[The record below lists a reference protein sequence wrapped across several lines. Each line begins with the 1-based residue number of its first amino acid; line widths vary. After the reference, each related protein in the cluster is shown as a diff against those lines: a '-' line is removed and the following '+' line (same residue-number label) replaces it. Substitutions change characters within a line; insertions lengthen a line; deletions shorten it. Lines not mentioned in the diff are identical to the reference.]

1 MLSAVTGEPPRAFR
15 YQAGDKGKPVALC
28 DGRRLDVHFN
38 LSHSNGIVAVAAT
51 HGLEIGVDTEPVDRK
66 VDLAVAD
73 RYFFGAEAR
82 WLAGLDPSQRTEGF
96 LRLWTLKE
104 AYITATGRALSQAHD
119 AFWCDV
125 EPPPL
130 RFPPPLPH
138 AKAACRI

>member
-1 MLSAVTGEPPRAFR
+1 MALLCAVTGEPPRAFR

-51 HGLEIGVDTEPVDRK
+51 HGVEIGVDTEPVARK

-82 WLAGLDPSQRTEGF
+82 LLAGLHPSRPTQGF
-96 LRLWTLKE
+96 LRPWTLKA
-104 AYITATGRALSQAHD
+104 AYIQATRRGLS
-119 AFWCDV
+119 
-125 EPPPL
+125 EPPAQV
-130 RFPPPLPH
+130 R
-138 AKAACRI
+138 